1 MRFKNIN
8 SGVILTPNSD
18 FVIEQLKKSKDYV
31 EVKEQP
37 KKEIK
42 KEKPESTEEVE

>member
-1 MRFKNIN
+1 MKFKNIN
-8 SGVILTPNSD
+8 SGVILTPSNN

-37 KKEIK
+37 KKEVK
-42 KEKPESTEEVE
+42 KDKNETTEEVE

>member
-1 MRFKNIN
+1 MKFKNKTT
-8 SGVILTPNSD
+8 GVILIPSSKE
-18 FVIEQLKKSKDYV
+18 VIEQLKKSKDYE

-42 KEKPESTEEVE
+42 KEKTESTEEVE

>member
-1 MRFKNIN
+1 MKFKNIN
-8 SGVILTPNSD
+8 SGVILTPNSN
-18 FVIEQLKKSKDYV
+18 FVIEQLKKSKDYE

-42 KEKPESTEEVE
+42 KEKNESTEEVE